1 MTPAVSPTAHYC
13 CWARQRRKTMRRLR
27 PGFRVGRGRS
37 SELGLRV
44 DWEGSRHRRWPC
56 AWGIR
61 AGVGVSHLTKLEYEP
76 TTNSQEVPQP
86 LQGACVESRLEGQR
100 ALPP

>member
-13 CWARQRRKTMRRLR
+13 CWARQRRKTMRRSR

-61 AGVGVSHLTKLEYEP
+61 E
-76 TTNSQEVPQP
+76 EVPQP
-86 LQGACVESRLEGQR
+86 RQGACVESRLEGQR